1 MDLLYTT
8 EVLLHPFANLLL
20 LHGGWKPDVT
30 GQNRFRAAF
39 VRALL
44 LLLGAN
50 SWAGAALFF
59 SENPRSAA
67 GPLKLNREFCAID
80 VATWNPWRAGG
91 LAGRRSDYNGLSF
104 RSTANLAPRLTASLS
119 SRGRRPFKEVEVE
132 LVIGALGK
140 ANGAAQGSRP
150 PDLRI
155 AN

>member
-1 MDLLYTT
+1 
-8 EVLLHPFANLLL
+8 
-20 LHGGWKPDVT
+20 VT
-30 GQNRFRAAF
+30 GHNRFRAAF

-44 LLLGAN
+44 LLPGAN
-50 SWAGAALFF
+50 SWAGAALFLLG
-59 SENPRSAA
+59 NPRSAD

-80 VATWNPWRAGG
+80 VATSNPWRAGG

-104 RSTANLAPRLTASLS
+104 RSTANLAPRLPASLS

-140 ANGAAQGSRP
+140 ETGAAQGSRT

-155 AN
+155 TN